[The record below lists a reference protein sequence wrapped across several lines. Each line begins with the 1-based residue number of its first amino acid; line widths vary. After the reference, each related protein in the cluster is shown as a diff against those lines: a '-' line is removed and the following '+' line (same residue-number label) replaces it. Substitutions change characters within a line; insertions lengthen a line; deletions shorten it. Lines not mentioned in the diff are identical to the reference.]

1 MHSRE
6 QRCYRQSCE
15 VSHNVWFRMGLY
27 QYSIY
32 TELNVLMWHATYS
45 QHPVTVYIIWAL
57 LSRLTALW
65 SLCWGVLVLRI
76 IDSAIVIIIVSYSSI
91 LSSLYHYLL
100 YYHCYHAY
108 DYLYRHNS
116 YHYFPL
122 MSIICYYLS
131 LFGHRYCYYNY
142 LYLTCL
148 K

>member
-57 LSRLTALW
+57 LSSLAALW
-65 SLCWGVLVLRI
+65 SLFGGGLVLRI
-76 IDSAIVIIIVSYSSI
+76 IDSAIVIIIGSYSSI
-91 LSSLYHYLL
+91 LSSISVSLFRVLSLLSCLWLPLSSLFIPLFSVSSLHPCNEHYLL
-100 YYHCYHAY
+100 
-108 DYLYRHNS
+108 L
-116 YHYFPL
+116 FV
-122 MSIICYYLS
+122 IIWSS
-131 LFGHRYCYYNY
+131 LFI
-142 LYLTCL
+142 
-148 K
+148 